1 MLPRNEPCASIWPVG
16 LAAPAAA
23 NARSPNNGCA
33 GVAAITALAAQE
45 TTVSTKIL
53 LRIALLR
60 VRDSQKRRTIFHGSD
75 QKATRTF
82 FFVRTRVGLAINDGR
97 PQVLPGVDLLTS
109 EPLAGAG

>member
-1 MLPRNEPCASIWPVG
+1 MLPRNEPCASIWAVG

-60 VRDSQKRRTIFHGSD
+60 VRGQSETQNNLPWFRPEGDPHI
-75 QKATRTF
+75 

-97 PQVLPGVDLLTS
+97 PQVLPGV
-109 EPLAGAG
+109 